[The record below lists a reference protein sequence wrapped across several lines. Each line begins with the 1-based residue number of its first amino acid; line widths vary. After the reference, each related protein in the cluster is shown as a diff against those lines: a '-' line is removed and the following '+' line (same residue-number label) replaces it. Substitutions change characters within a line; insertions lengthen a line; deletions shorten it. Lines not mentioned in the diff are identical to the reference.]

1 MTKNFATKL
10 LSQGSIELDNV
21 SKNAKKIPFLGNLI
35 KISISV
41 LNFSAE
47 SVEKSTIYDLL
58 FLVAIYS
65 PKNGNKHPSDMRNHH
80 QSSHFAITEV
90 FLFLRPIW
98 RQALNFDLRSNFSK
112 IPFACKLSYKKCK
125 SVKHRVISSFF
136 KRQQLIK
143 DSGAQIYPP
152 LIWTGLSEL
161 DNSYAQL
168 WCENSLFC
176 NYFFSKWYQKQRICN
191 WLFKENKFAAAFFWV
206 RYFIRASSF

>member
-1 MTKNFATKL
+1 MTKNFPSKL

-65 PKNGNKHPSDMRNHH
+65 PKNGNKHPSDMRNYH

-90 FLFLRPIW
+90 FLFLRPI
-98 RQALNFDLRSNFSK
+98 LT
-112 IPFACKLSYKKCK
+112 
-125 SVKHRVISSFF
+125 
-136 KRQQLIK
+136 
-143 DSGAQIYPP
+143 
-152 LIWTGLSEL
+152 TGLKFWL
-161 DNSYAQL
+161 TFKFLQNSFCLQTVLQKMQVSQAQS
-168 WCENSLFC
+168 N
-176 NYFFSKWYQKQRICN
+176 
-191 WLFKENKFAAAFFWV
+191 
-206 RYFIRASSF
+206 